1 MVIADC
7 INYLVTFI
15 FNNRTINT
23 KYCLTSFLLPG
34 VVVIAE
40 DGVVPDGG
48 GAFGFWGFPNSCF
61 RLGVA
66 GKCFRRY
73 RNNALKSDKKKSRD
87 D

>member
-1 MVIADC
+1 M
-7 INYLVTFI
+7 
-15 FNNRTINT
+15 
-23 KYCLTSFLLPG
+23 
-34 VVVIAE
+34 VVIAE